1 MYERLET
8 KLLNYAGSDA
18 YPFHMPGH
26 KRNPAFLCADAA
38 ADITEITDFDN
49 LHHPEGIIRAEMDRA
64 KALYGTEETFFSV
77 NGSTGALLAA
87 ISASVPRGGRMLIE
101 RGCHMA
107 VYHAA
112 YLRDAGVSFLNESEP
127 EQADALVVTSPTYEG
142 CMKDIPALRD
152 LADRL
157 GAVLIVDEAHGAHL
171 PFAEKF
177 GFPASAIR
185 GGADLVIESVHK
197 TMPAMTQTALLHNVT
212 GRIENETLARFLD
225 IYETSSPSYVLLSS
239 ITHMLHM
246 MEDRG
251 DVIMG
256 AYAERIRNVRVFLG
270 RSLHNLSL
278 AGGEAGILVSDAEL
292 PPYKAGTL
300 LDPGKLV
307 IKAGRMGG
315 ERLFELL
322 RDSYGLECEMRA
334 PSYVLAMT
342 SPADTDEGLMRL
354 VTALREIDDHYD
366 FFAGAAAEPWDVGR
380 PSAVYPPAVD
390 PETGGEAEPVRL
402 ADACDG
408 PKEKVLLSEAA
419 GRVAAGFVILYPPDV
434 PAAVPGELY
443 TREKVFHILRWINCG
458 YDVIGVENGMVLV
471 EK

>member
-1 MYERLET
+1 
-8 KLLNYAGSDA
+8 
-18 YPFHMPGH
+18 
-26 KRNPAFLCADAA
+26 
-38 ADITEITDFDN
+38 
-49 LHHPEGIIRAEMDRA
+49 
-64 KALYGTEETFFSV
+64 
-77 NGSTGALLAA
+77 
-87 ISASVPRGGRMLIE
+87 MLIE

-278 AGGEAGILVSDAEL
+278 AGGEAGILASDAEL
-292 PPYKAGTL
+292 PPYKAGML

-322 RDSYGLECEMRA
+322 RDSYGLECEMKA

-354 VTALREIDDHYD
+354 VTALREIDEHYD
-366 FFAGAAAEPWDVGR
+366 FFAGAAAEPRDVGR
-380 PSAVYPPAVD
+380 PAAVYPPAVD

-443 TREKVFHILRWINCG
+443 TRKKVFHILRWINCG